1 MLKYNSES
9 YFFLK
14 VSVITVV
21 YNNIAEIQKTIDS
34 ITSQTYKNIEFI
46 IVDGGSD
53 DGTVEVIMNNKSEID
68 WWCSEKD
75 NGIYDA
81 MNKGVRN
88 ANGDYIIFMNAGDTF
103 YNDNSIESVMSQPEI
118 EDYDIIY
125 GDYYV
130 YNARRR
136 NGYRKAKEI
145 VTLWKGMPT
154 SHQAMVFKRK
164 SLIPIFY
171 DTSSGLAADHKLLV
185 EKYIAGEKFLM
196 LPNITIANYSG
207 GGASDC
213 KRSEI
218 YSSTYKNSIL
228 MKKNI
233 FLLKSYFSLMQIRTY
248 LRMLVIK
255 CFT

>member
-1 MLKYNSES
+1 MKYNTES
-9 YFFLK
+9 SFFLK

-21 YNNIAEIQKTIDS
+21 YNNISEIQKTIDS

-46 IVDGGSD
+46 IVDGGSN
-53 DGTVEVIMNNKSEID
+53 DGTVEIIMNNNSDID

-75 NGIYDA
+75 GGIYDA

-88 ANGDYIIFMNAGDTF
+88 STGDYIIFMNAGDTF
-103 YNDNSIESVMSQPEI
+103 YNSNSIETVMSQPAI
-118 EDYDIIY
+118 SDYDIIY

-130 YNARRR
+130 HNARRR
-136 NGYRKAKEI
+136 NGYRKAKKI

-154 SHQAMVFKRK
+154 SHQAMIFKRK

-171 DTSSGLAADHKLLV
+171 DTNSGLAADHKLLV

-196 LPNITIANYSG
+196 LLNITIANYSG
-207 GGASDC
+207 GGVSDC

-218 YSSTYKNSIL
+218 YSSIYKNSRL
-228 MKKNI
+228 TKKNI
-233 FLLKSYFSLMQIRTY
+233 FLLKFYFALMQIRTY
-248 LRMLVIK
+248 LRMLIIK
-255 CFT
+255 YFT